1 MGMRQLKISKSI
13 TNRAND
19 GLERYLQEISKVS
32 LVSADEEAALA
43 IRIKEGDEA
52 ALHRLINGNLRF
64 VVSVAKQYQNQGMN
78 LSDLIN
84 EGNVGLIK
92 AAMRFDETKGFKFI
106 SFAVWWIRQSIMLS
120 LAEQGRIV
128 RLPLNKIGLN
138 NKINTAR
145 QAFEQQN
152 EREPSEEELSELLDI
167 DLTEIKEMLSSAQ
180 KSISMDS
187 PLQDGEDASLADVMC
202 NPNADS
208 TDKQVD
214 YFESLQKEIQMAMR
228 TLTDKQKKV
237 VCYFYGIGVE
247 HCLTLEDIGER
258 FNLTRERVR
267 QIKDKAIF
275 KMRTAQSCQDL
286 KVFLG

>member
-19 GLERYLQEISKVS
+19 GLDKYLQEISRVRLIS
-32 LVSADEEAALA
+32 PDEEAALA
-43 IRIKEGDEA
+43 VKIKQGDEA

-64 VVSVAKQYQNQGMN
+64 VVSVAKQYQNQGLN

-106 SFAVWWIRQSIMLS
+106 SFAVWWIRQSIILS

-138 NKINTAR
+138 NKINIAR
-145 QAFEQQN
+145 QNFEQQN
-152 EREPSEEELSELLDI
+152 EREPSEEELSDILDI
-167 DLTEIKEMLSSAQ
+167 DLTEIKQMLASTQRSV
-180 KSISMDS
+180 SMDS
-187 PLQDGEDASLADVMC
+187 PLQDGEEGSLVDIMS
-202 NPNADS
+202 NPNADC

-214 YFESLQKEIQMAMR
+214 YIESLQKEVQLAMR

-237 VCYFYGIGVE
+237 VCYFFGIGVE

-267 QIKDKAIF
+267 QIKDKAII
-275 KMRTAQSCQDL
+275 KMKSAQSCQNL